1 MTYHYLS
8 FILLVV
14 VCLHWPRLISRP
26 RLIAILTELG
36 LMIML
41 GSGYSA
47 PKPCPMQ
54 IPIGSVHNLSGSAK
68 INYKGNAFST
78 LIQLN

>member
-1 MTYHYLS
+1 M
-8 FILLVV
+8 
-14 VCLHWPRLISRP
+14 
-26 RLIAILTELG
+26 ELG

-47 PKPCPMQ
+47 PKQSPMQ
-54 IPIGSVHNLSGSAK
+54 ISIGSVHNLSGSAK
-68 INYKGNAFST
+68 INHKGNAFST